1 MNEAENI
8 QIKIQGLI
16 KNYIHTLNPIVNL
29 TVETIEFTGKV
40 GEKDIVIPDRLIE
53 LNINNIS
60 FLKKQEELHNL
71 NNKLNE
77 ATLIKSNGVLKQI
90 QLDNSDNKEN
100 NSFTN
105 FEKLNYLNYLEIEED
120 KYLLFYLTFTDF
132 EDDTKEVFLN
142 IPHFSFFRYVMDC
155 IFKKC
160 KDLGLNKL
168 LEQNIDDSISSIGRD
183 FINNLI
189 NRVCNEE
196 GNENHNL
203 YDELNVISTLNYEGQ
218 SISAKLLLI
227 DEKIIEKHVRF
238 VIKFD
243 NVIAYKEHRKIR
255 KLLEMTDDSIYL
267 IGDNKHIYGLG
278 NLRDLYSLKLSS
290 INKVLLIDFLGK
302 FEYKVK
308 EIKIIHNIKGGKTK
322 MDEIVHW
329 FYKENNLLS
338 VKHGKMELVE
348 NTFSEIRLKKSLQNI
363 FNEYLSEKENKNIVK
378 IDNKITNI
386 IEVVKCAYSQKH
398 GTTIVITTPEI
409 AETEVERLKE
419 QSIKINVIDTKES
432 SYFRQVVEKL
442 TNIDGALYMD
452 IDGHVHAIGVIL
464 DGYAKIGEGDSSRG
478 ARYNSALRYKN
489 GDGIEGNCVIVVISE
504 DGMIDIIPE
513 SEIEKQISEL
523 ANQISALYGE
533 RKFEEALELVTEL
546 QDLNPRRYET
556 FLSKA
561 RILANIDGKLEEA
574 LKAVNDAIQLKE
586 DFGQAYDLRSLIYLK
601 LDKPE
606 KAVHDLNKAIE
617 IKPTA
622 VRFVNLAGAFVD
634 LKCYEDA
641 IDAFDNAIKLD
652 KQHFRGYMGKINI
665 YYKQERYEKALEVVQ
680 QGIAMR
686 VDEPVLYAVQG
697 IVYEELNKKEE
708 AIDSYRKSFNG
719 CKNKSIKYLEN
730 QTAYYETI
738 IYVCKELLQS
748 ESTDEEKSEYKE
760 WIDKSEQELRNNN
773 ENRN

>member
-40 GEKDIVIPDRLIE
+40 DEKDILIPDRLIE

-60 FLKKQEELHNL
+60 FLENQKELHNL

-77 ATLIKSNGVLKQI
+77 ATLIESDEVLKQI
-90 QLDNSDNKEN
+90 QLDNIDDKEN
-100 NSFTN
+100 NSFVN
-105 FEKLNYLNYLEIEED
+105 FEKLNYLNYLEIEEG
-120 KYLLFYLTFTDF
+120 KYLLFYLTFKDF

-155 IFKKC
+155 IFEKC

-218 SISAKLLLI
+218 SINAKLLLI

-243 NVIAYKEHRKIR
+243 VVIAYKEHRKIR

-278 NLRDLYSLKLSS
+278 NLRDLYNLKLKS

-308 EIKIIHNIKGGKTK
+308 EIKIIHNVKDGKTK

-348 NTFSEIRLKKSLQNI
+348 NTFSEIRLKKSLQNV
-363 FNEYLSEKENKNIVK
+363 FNEYLSKKENKDTVK

-419 QSIKINVIDTKES
+419 QSIKINIIDTKES
-432 SYFRQVVEKL
+432 SYFRQVVEKI

-523 ANQISALYGE
+523 ANQISALFSEG
-533 RKFEEALELVTEL
+533 KFEKALELVTEL
-546 QDLNPRRYET
+546 QDLNPRRLET

-561 RILANIDGKLEEA
+561 RILANIDGRLEDALEA
-574 LKAVNDAIQLKE
+574 IDCAIQLKE
-586 DFGQAYDLRSLIYLK
+586 YSWQVYNVRSVINLM

-606 KAVHDLNKAIE
+606 KAVDDLKTAIE
-617 IKPTA
+617 ITPNA
-622 VRFVNLAGAFVD
+622 LMYFNLGNALVK
-634 LKCYEDA
+634 LKNNEDA
-641 IDAFDNAIKLD
+641 MDAYNNAIKID
-652 KQHFRGYMGKINI
+652 KKNIRGYIGKANLYI
-665 YYKQERYEKALEVVQ
+665 KQKEYEKALEAVKPIIGNGEQ
-680 QGIAMR
+680 DSYIYAIQGSI
-686 VDEPVLYAVQG
+686 
-697 IVYEELNKKEE
+697 YEKLNKDEE
-708 AIDSYRKSFNG
+708 SIDSYRKAFKEY
-719 CKNKSIKYLEN
+719 KNLSNDLTYKAKAFYKNFKVVCEKLLKSTSIE
-730 QTAYYETI
+730 
-738 IYVCKELLQS
+738 
-748 ESTDEEKSEYKE
+748 EEKIEYQE
-760 WIDKSEQELRNNN
+760 WIESCNQKLININS
-773 ENRN
+773 

>member
-60 FLKKQEELHNL
+60 FLEKQEELHNL

-77 ATLIKSNGVLKQI
+77 ATLIESDGVLKQI

-160 KDLGLNKL
+160 KDLGINKL

-278 NLRDLYSLKLSS
+278 NLRDLYNLKLTS

-308 EIKIIHNIKGGKTK
+308 EIKIIHNIKDGKTK

-363 FNEYLSEKENKNIVK
+363 FNEYLSEKENKNTVK

-533 RKFEEALELVTEL
+533 RKFEKALELVTEL
-546 QDLNPRRYET
+546 QDLNPRRFET

-574 LKAVNDAIQLKE
+574 LKAADCAIQLKG
-586 DFGQAYDLRSLIYLK
+586 DSGQAYNLRSVINLN

-606 KAVHDLNKAIE
+606 KAVDDIKKAIE
-617 IKPTA
+617 IKPSA
-622 VRFVNLAGAFVD
+622 VMYSNLGNALVK
-634 LKCYEDA
+634 LKNTEDA
-641 IDAFDNAIKLD
+641 MDAYNNAIKLD
-652 KQHFRGYMGKINI
+652 KQNLKGYVGKINLYI
-665 YYKQERYEKALEVVQ
+665 EQGEYEKALEIVKSII
-680 QGIAMR
+680 GIAKNKSY
-686 VDEPVLYAVQG
+686 LFAIQG
-697 IVYEELNKKEE
+697 FIYESLNKDEE
-708 AIDSYRKSFNG
+708 AIDSYRKAFEEY
-719 CKNKSIKYLEN
+719 KTKSNNPTYKTKAFYEN
-730 QTAYYETI
+730 FI
-738 IYVCKELLQS
+738 VVCEELL
-748 ESTDEEKSEYKE
+748 ESTSIEEEKIEYQE
-760 WIDKSEQELRNNN
+760 WIEKSKQKLINK
-773 ENRN
+773 

>member
-8 QIKIQGLI
+8 QIKIQELI

-40 GEKDIVIPDRLIE
+40 GEKDILIPDRLIE
-53 LNINNIS
+53 LNINNIL
-60 FLKKQEELHNL
+60 FLEKQEELHNL

-77 ATLIKSNGVLKQI
+77 ATLIEPDGVLKQI

-105 FEKLNYLNYLEIEED
+105 FEKLNYLNYLEIEDD

-142 IPHFSFFRYVMDC
+142 TPHFSFFRYVMDC

-160 KDLGLNKL
+160 KDLELNKL

-278 NLRDLYSLKLSS
+278 NLRDLYNLKLKS

-308 EIKIIHNIKGGKTK
+308 EIKIIHNIKDGKTK

-348 NTFSEIRLKKSLQNI
+348 NTFSEIRLKKSLQNV
-363 FNEYLSEKENKNIVK
+363 FNEYLFKKENKDTVK

-409 AETEVERLKE
+409 AEIEVERLKE
-419 QSIKINVIDTKES
+419 QSIKINIIDIKES
-432 SYFRQVVEKL
+432 SYYRQVVEKI

-523 ANQISALYGE
+523 ANQISALYNEG
-533 RKFEEALELVTEL
+533 KFEKALELVTEL
-546 QDLNPRRYET
+546 QDLNPSRLET
-556 FLSKA
+556 FVSKA
-561 RILANIDGKLEEA
+561 RILANIDGRLEDALEA
-574 LKAVNDAIQLKE
+574 IDCAIQLKE
-586 DFGQAYDLRSLIYLK
+586 DSWQVYNVRSVINLM

-606 KAVHDLNKAIE
+606 KAVDDLKTAIE
-617 IKPTA
+617 IKPNA
-622 VRFVNLAGAFVD
+622 LMYFNLGNALVK
-634 LKCYEDA
+634 LKNNEDA
-641 IDAFDNAIKLD
+641 MDAYNNAIKID
-652 KQHFRGYMGKINI
+652 EKNIRGYIGKANLYISQ
-665 YYKQERYEKALEVVQ
+665 KEYEKALEAVKPIIGNGEQ
-680 QGIAMR
+680 DSYIYATQGFI
-686 VDEPVLYAVQG
+686 
-697 IVYEELNKKEE
+697 YEKLNKNEE
-708 AIDSYRKSFNG
+708 SIDSYRKAFKEY
-719 CKNKSIKYLEN
+719 KNSSNDLTYKAKGFYKNFKVVCEKLLKSTSIE
-730 QTAYYETI
+730 
-738 IYVCKELLQS
+738 
-748 ESTDEEKSEYKE
+748 EEKIEYQE
-760 WIDKSEQELRNNN
+760 WI
-773 ENRN
+773 ENCNQKLININS

>member
-8 QIKIQGLI
+8 QIKIQELI

-40 GEKDIVIPDRLIE
+40 GEKDILIPDRLIE
-53 LNINNIS
+53 LNINNIL
-60 FLKKQEELHNL
+60 FLEKQEELHNL

-77 ATLIKSNGVLKQI
+77 ATLIEPDGVLKQI

-105 FEKLNYLNYLEIEED
+105 FEKLNYLNYLEIEDD

-142 IPHFSFFRYVMDC
+142 TPHFSFFRYVMDC

-160 KDLGLNKL
+160 KDLELNKL

-278 NLRDLYSLKLSS
+278 NLRDLYNLKLKS

-308 EIKIIHNIKGGKTK
+308 EIKIIHNIKDGKTK

-348 NTFSEIRLKKSLQNI
+348 NTFSEIRLKKSLQNV
-363 FNEYLSEKENKNIVK
+363 FNEYLSKKENKDTVK

-409 AETEVERLKE
+409 AEIEVERLKE
-419 QSIKINVIDTKES
+419 QSIKINIIDIKES
-432 SYFRQVVEKL
+432 SYYRQVVEKI

-523 ANQISALYGE
+523 ANQISALYNEG
-533 RKFEEALELVTEL
+533 KFEKALELVTEL
-546 QDLNPRRYET
+546 QDLNPSRLET
-556 FLSKA
+556 FVSKA
-561 RILANIDGKLEEA
+561 RILANIDGRLEDALEA
-574 LKAVNDAIQLKE
+574 IDCAIQLKE
-586 DFGQAYDLRSLIYLK
+586 DSWQVYNVRSVINLM

-606 KAVHDLNKAIE
+606 KAVDDLKTAIE
-617 IKPTA
+617 IKPNA
-622 VRFVNLAGAFVD
+622 LMYFNLGNALVK
-634 LKCYEDA
+634 LKNNEDA
-641 IDAFDNAIKLD
+641 MDAYNNAIKID
-652 KQHFRGYMGKINI
+652 EKNIRGYIGKANLYISQ
-665 YYKQERYEKALEVVQ
+665 KEYEKALEAVKPIIGNGEQ
-680 QGIAMR
+680 DSYIYATQGFI
-686 VDEPVLYAVQG
+686 
-697 IVYEELNKKEE
+697 YEKLNKNEE
-708 AIDSYRKSFNG
+708 SIDSYRKAFKEY
-719 CKNKSIKYLEN
+719 KNSSNDLTYKAKGFYKNFKVVCEKLLKSTSIE
-730 QTAYYETI
+730 
-738 IYVCKELLQS
+738 
-748 ESTDEEKSEYKE
+748 EEKIEYQE
-760 WIDKSEQELRNNN
+760 WI
-773 ENRN
+773 ENCNQKLININS

>member
-8 QIKIQGLI
+8 QIEIQGLI
-16 KNYIHTLNPIVNL
+16 KNYIQTLNPIVNL

-40 GEKDIVIPDRLIE
+40 SEKDIVIPDRLIE

-60 FLKKQEELHNL
+60 FLEKQEELHNL

-77 ATLIKSNGVLKQI
+77 ATLIESDGVLKQI
-90 QLDNSDNKEN
+90 QLDNSDDKEN

-142 IPHFSFFRYVMDC
+142 IPHFSFFRYVLGC

-168 LEQNIDDSISSIGRD
+168 LEQNIDDSISSMGRD

-243 NVIAYKEHRKIR
+243 DVIAYKEHRKIR

-278 NLRDLYSLKLSS
+278 NLRDLYNLKLKS

-308 EIKIIHNIKGGKTK
+308 EIKIIHNIKDGKTK

-329 FYKENNLLS
+329 FYKENNVLS

-363 FNEYLSEKENKNIVK
+363 FYEYLSEKENKDTVK

-398 GTTIVITTPEI
+398 GTIIVITTPEI

-432 SYFRQVVEKL
+432 SYFRQVVEKI

-523 ANQISALYGE
+523 AKQISTLYDEG
-533 RKFEEALELVTEL
+533 KFEEALELVTVL
-546 QDLNPRRYET
+546 QDLNPRRPET

-561 RILANIDGKLEEA
+561 RILVNIDGKLEDS
-574 LKAVNDAIQLKE
+574 LKAANCAIQLKE
-586 DFGQAYDLRSLIYLK
+586 DSEQAHYLRSLIYIK
-601 LDKPE
+601 LDKIE
-606 KAVHDLNKAIE
+606 NAVDDLKKGIE

-622 VRFVNLAGAFVD
+622 ASYTNLGDALVK
-634 LKCYEDA
+634 LKSNEDA
-641 IDAFDNAIKLD
+641 MDAYNNAIKLD
-652 KQHFRGYMGKINI
+652 EKYIRGYVRKVNLYIEQG
-665 YYKQERYEKALEVVQ
+665 EYEKALEVVKPII
-680 QGIAMR
+680 GNR
-686 VDEPVLYAVQG
+686 EHDSFLYAMQG
-697 IVYEELNKKEE
+697 FIYKKLNKDEE
-708 AIDSYRKSFNG
+708 SIDSYRKAFKEY
-719 CKNKSIKYLEN
+719 KNSSNNLTYKS
-730 QTAYYETI
+730 TAFYNNFKI
-738 IYVCKELLQS
+738 VCKKLLDS
-748 ESTDEEKSEYKE
+748 ASIEGEKIEYQE
-760 WIDKSEQELRNNN
+760 WIEKCDQKLINNN
-773 ENRN
+773 S